1 MERTVLE
8 NYKIYSER
16 INLYKKLGYDT
27 EKERGF
33 ILEKARSIY
42 GKVLEVGTGKG
53 YATIVL
59 AKQGYKF
66 TSIDISEEEQK
77 FARLNLKYF
86 GLENNVDFKI
96 GDAADLKFKD
106 NSFDVI
112 VCINLLHHILDSF
125 QVIDEFRRVVS
136 SKGKIILSDFSKEG
150 LAIVDRV
157 HASEGRKHEVIQNNL
172 TEIENYLAGKD
183 FKTERHRSKFQEVL
197 IAYR

>member
-66 TSIDISEEEQK
+66 TSIDISVHEQK
-77 FARLNLKYF
+77 FARLYF
-86 GLENNVDFKI
+86 
-96 GDAADLKFKD
+96 
-106 NSFDVI
+106 
-112 VCINLLHHILDSF
+112 
-125 QVIDEFRRVVS
+125 
-136 SKGKIILSDFSKEG
+136 
-150 LAIVDRV
+150 
-157 HASEGRKHEVIQNNL
+157 
-172 TEIENYLAGKD
+172 NY
-183 FKTERHRSKFQEVL
+183 
-197 IAYR
+197 